1 MNIRIWK
8 AIKKSRVFRR
18 DLWTILNEANPKAPF
33 KDQVEWLE
41 ELISWIRIPT
51 KPDEATST
59 SGVQQIQNARV
70 KFLLMILERSPDL
83 REKVAQTL
91 SLILLETHSVV
102 LFSEVGINSEQSF
115 FAEAGDRIIRQLIPM
130 PTDERDLAELFNK
143 VFGAEDDA
151 YWVSGLDE
159 NLVSSLYD
167 LISYDAETKKEVAEV
182 FLSAIKASL
191 IALTAQ
197 ATAIGVSPEV
207 RARSQVRKI
216 RDSAFFELTKRLN
229 LIFDEQTDLQWIT
242 EAEEITHRCQL
253 EASRA
258 MSHLNRYSV
267 NVALVYRLEL
277 LEQSLSRI
285 QTLLSLLRTDRD
297 HLLLWKRLIADLIRT
312 RFESTK
318 LSGLIRSN
326 LHLLARKIVE
336 RTGESG
342 EHYIARSTK
351 EWVQMLKSAA
361 GGGILTAGTCILK
374 FLTTALG
381 AAPLVEG
388 MLSWGNY
395 SGSFLLMQ
403 KLHFTLAT
411 KQPSMT
417 APALADKL
425 RNLNPYIENYEF
437 INEIKFLTR
446 SQFAAAVGNVGFV
459 IPTAIICDLIWRYV
473 YGSPVLD
480 PAYAHKTIHS
490 LDPLETLTIPYAA
503 LTGVW
508 LWLSSIF
515 AGWCENW
522 VAYRRIPEAI
532 QDKEKSSWLMKNIS
546 GFAGNI
552 SLGFLL
558 AFTPIWGKFSGLPLD
573 VRHITL
579 STGALTFAICSLGVN
594 AIEPYTLMKA
604 VIGILIIGA
613 LNFGVSFALA
623 LYTAVRARSIR
634 SDRLGTLRTKI
645 FKVILAN
652 PLTFLFPLK
661 TPEQRKTP

>member
-1 MNIRIWK
+1 MNFRIWK

-18 DLWTILNEANPKAPF
+18 DLWTILSSVNPKAPF
-33 KDQVEWLE
+33 KEQVEWLE
-41 ELISWIRIPT
+41 EIISWIRIPT
-51 KPDEATST
+51 KPDEKPTP
-59 SGVQQIQNARV
+59 GVQHIQNARV
-70 KFLLMILERSPDL
+70 KFLLMILDRTPDL

-91 SLILLETHSVV
+91 SSILLETHSVV

-115 FAEAGDRIIRQLIPM
+115 LAEATDRVLRQLVPM
-130 PTDERDLAELFNK
+130 PADERDLAELFNR

-151 YWVSGLDE
+151 QWVAGLDE
-159 NLVSSLYD
+159 GLVSSLHELLTYD
-167 LISYDAETKKEVAEV
+167 DRSKSEITELFKS
-182 FLSAIKASL
+182 SIKSSL

-197 ATAIGVSPEV
+197 AAAIGVSPEI

-216 RDSAFFELTKRLN
+216 RESAFIELTMKIN
-229 LIFDEQTDLQWIT
+229 SVFDNEVNQEWISQ
-242 EAEEITHRCQL
+242 AEEITDRCL
-253 EASRA
+253 REAQRA
-258 MSHLNRYSV
+258 MAHLNRYSV
-267 NVALVYRLEL
+267 SVSLVYRLEL
-277 LEQSLSRI
+277 LEQSLDRI
-285 QTLLSLLRTDRD
+285 STLLNLLHSDKD
-297 HLLLWKRLIADLIRT
+297 HRLQWKRLIADLIRT

-336 RTGESG
+336 RTGASG
-342 EHYIARSTK
+342 EHYIARTSK
-351 EWVQMLKSAA
+351 EYTQMLLSAA
-361 GGGILTAGTCILK
+361 GGGILTAGTTILK
-374 FLTTALG
+374 FLSTAIA
-381 AAPLVEG
+381 AAPLIEG
-388 MLSWGNY
+388 LLLWISY

-417 APALADKL
+417 APALASKL
-425 RNLNPYIENYEF
+425 TNLDPKAENIAF

-446 SQFAAAVGNVGFV
+446 SQFAAAIGNIGLV
-459 IPTAIICDLIWRYV
+459 IPTAIALDFIWRYFT
-473 YGSPVLD
+473 GGPVISSH
-480 PAYAHKTIHS
+480 YAHQTILS
-490 LDPLETLTIPYAA
+490 LDPLETLTVPFAA

-522 VAYRRIPEAI
+522 VVYRRIPEAM
-532 QDKEKSSWLMKNIS
+532 QQTGGKERSSWLLRNIS

-558 AFTPIWGKFSGLPLD
+558 AFTPILGKFSGLPLD

-579 STGALTFAICSLGVN
+579 STGALTFAVCSLGLDLVD
-594 AIEPYTLMKA
+594 PYLLSKA
-604 VIGILIIGA
+604 VIGIVIIGV

-634 SDRLGTLRTKI
+634 SDRFSEIRSKI
-645 FKVILAN
+645 FKVILKN
-652 PLTFLFPLK
+652 PIAFLVPLK
-661 TPEQRKTP
+661 TPEKL